1 MYKYIL
7 MRLLLMIPTMFFV
20 MILVFTINYFS
31 EGDPVSD
38 ILGPE
43 ATQEQYDQ
51 KREELGLNDPYHE
64 QLFRYVKNIVT
75 EFDFGTSYKT
85 GKPVIEEVL
94 ERFPTTLL
102 LTLCSMAIAT
112 VLGVLLGVIS
122 AVKQYSVLDYLA
134 TLTSLVGVSIP
145 SFWLGLML
153 MLVFALQLGWFPAS
167 GFYGPKYWVLPAIAI
182 AVIPL
187 STITR
192 MTRSAMLEVVR
203 QDYMRT
209 AKAKGLSETQTILKH
224 GLKNTLIPVI
234 TVIGIQTGRTLAGSI
249 VVESI
254 FSIPGL
260 GSLIVN
266 AINARNY
273 PTIQGSI
280 LFCALT
286 FCIINLLVDI
296 LYAYIDPR
304 IKSQY
309 IRPRMRR
316 QVLEQ
321 KIAGAVSDGNGK
333 GEA

>member
-1 MYKYIL
+1 
-7 MRLLLMIPTMFFV
+7 MIPTMFFV

-296 LYAYIDPR
+296 LYVYIDPR

-309 IRPRMRR
+309 IRPRVRR

-321 KIAGAVSDGNGK
+321 KIAGAVSDGN
-333 GEA
+333 

>member
-1 MYKYIL
+1 
-7 MRLLLMIPTMFFV
+7 MIPTMFFV

-309 IRPRMRR
+309 IRPRVRR
-316 QVLEQ
+316 QDARGRLPWP
-321 KIAGAVSDGNGK
+321 
-333 GEA
+333 

>member
-1 MYKYIL
+1 M
-7 MRLLLMIPTMFFV
+7 
-20 MILVFTINYFS
+20 
-31 EGDPVSD
+31 
-38 ILGPE
+38 
-43 ATQEQYDQ
+43 
-51 KREELGLNDPYHE
+51 
-64 QLFRYVKNIVT
+64 
-75 EFDFGTSYKT
+75 
-85 GKPVIEEVL
+85 
-94 ERFPTTLL
+94 
-102 LTLCSMAIAT
+102 
-112 VLGVLLGVIS
+112 
-122 AVKQYSVLDYLA
+122 
-134 TLTSLVGVSIP
+134 
-145 SFWLGLML
+145 
-153 MLVFALQLGWFPAS
+153 FALQLGWFPAS

-309 IRPRMRR
+309 IRPRVRR

-321 KIAGAVSDGNGK
+321 KIAGAVSDGN
-333 GEA
+333 

>member
-1 MYKYIL
+1 
-7 MRLLLMIPTMFFV
+7 MIPTMFFV

-309 IRPRMRR
+309 IRPRVRR

-333 GEA
+333 GEASLWQR

>member
-1 MYKYIL
+1 
-7 MRLLLMIPTMFFV
+7 MIPTMFFV

>member
-1 MYKYIL
+1 
-7 MRLLLMIPTMFFV
+7 

>member
-1 MYKYIL
+1 
-7 MRLLLMIPTMFFV
+7 MIPTMFFV

-94 ERFPTTLL
+94 ERFPTALL

-309 IRPRMRR
+309 IRPRVRR

-321 KIAGAVSDGNGK
+321 KIAGAVSDGN
-333 GEA
+333 

>member
-1 MYKYIL
+1 
-7 MRLLLMIPTMFFV
+7 MIPTMFFV

-85 GKPVIEEVL
+85 GKSVIEEVL

-309 IRPRMRR
+309 IRPRVRR

-321 KIAGAVSDGNGK
+321 KIAGAVSGGNGK
-333 GEA
+333 EET

>member
-1 MYKYIL
+1 M
-7 MRLLLMIPTMFFV
+7 
-20 MILVFTINYFS
+20 
-31 EGDPVSD
+31 
-38 ILGPE
+38 
-43 ATQEQYDQ
+43 
-51 KREELGLNDPYHE
+51 
-64 QLFRYVKNIVT
+64 KNIVT

>member
-7 MRLLLMIPTMFFV
+7 KRLLLMIPTMFFV

-85 GKPVIEEVL
+85 GKSVIEEVL

-309 IRPRMRR
+309 IRPRVRR

-321 KIAGAVSDGNGK
+321 KIAGAVSGGNGK
-333 GEA
+333 EET

>member
-1 MYKYIL
+1 
-7 MRLLLMIPTMFFV
+7 MIPTMFFV

-286 FCIINLLVDI
+286 FCLINLLVDI

-309 IRPRMRR
+309 IRPRVRR

>member
-1 MYKYIL
+1 
-7 MRLLLMIPTMFFV
+7 MIPTMFFV

-309 IRPRMRR
+309 IRPRVRR

-321 KIAGAVSDGNGK
+321 KIAGAVSDGN
-333 GEA
+333 

>member
-7 MRLLLMIPTMFFV
+7 KRLLLMIPTMFFV

-286 FCIINLLVDI
+286 FCLINLLVDI

-309 IRPRMRR
+309 IRPRVRR

>member
-1 MYKYIL
+1 
-7 MRLLLMIPTMFFV
+7 MIPTMFFV

-309 IRPRMRR
+309 IRPRVRR

>member
-7 MRLLLMIPTMFFV
+7 KRLLLMIPTMFFV

-309 IRPRMRR
+309 IRPRVRR

-321 KIAGAVSDGNGK
+321 KIAGAVSDGN
-333 GEA
+333 

>member
-1 MYKYIL
+1 
-7 MRLLLMIPTMFFV
+7 MIPTMFFV

-38 ILGPE
+38 ILGAE

-309 IRPRMRR
+309 IRPRVRR

-321 KIAGAVSDGNGK
+321 KIAGAVSDGN
-333 GEA
+333 